1 MIYLINSGLLVRTPS
16 IAAGH
21 WKLLMNKILES
32 SNAPSNHELLLVR
45 YAWRL
50 SRKVLAFFFIILG
63 LLTIACLGDESSGSY
78 LVAGE
83 KISKLAEPLAF
94 PGAEGFGAQSIG
106 GRYGRVIEVTNLDDS
121 GPGSLRAAVDAR
133 GPRIVV
139 FRIGGTIELLKG
151 LIIDNPYITIAGQTA
166 VGGGII
172 LKNHPSNKKATIYIK
187 THDVIIRYIRSRPG
201 PSLEATQS
209 LDALRISGYRVI
221 VDHCSFSWAT
231 DEVVSM
237 WRDARDISIQWSII
251 AEGLN
256 NSTHLEGSHSKGL
269 LIKGAGNERISIHHN
284 LFAHNKRRNPRI
296 NAGGIVDVVN
306 NVIYN
311 SGGTGS
317 TVGSKFAVGKVNYVG
332 NYLKH
337 GPNSASDY
345 LVSTKGNGSNGFEL
359 YVEGNISPRRQTAD
373 LDERLVVKPRS
384 HRWLVESPHAALPVT
399 TTTALEAYHQVLSK
413 AGATLPA
420 RDAVDTRIVADV
432 LNGAGNII
440 DDPSEVGGWQGKPG
454 GWQGKPPVDADH
466 DGMPDAWE
474 SQFGFNPSNPAEG
487 NGDADNDGYTNVEE
501 YLNGTIP
508 K

>member
-1 MIYLINSGLLVRTPS
+1 
-16 IAAGH
+16 
-21 WKLLMNKILES
+21 MNNILES

-50 SRKVLAFFFIILG
+50 PHKVRTFFFIILG
-63 LLTIACLGDESSGSY
+63 LLSIACLDDYSLDGYS
-78 LVAGE
+78 VARAE
-83 KISKLAEPLAF
+83 IPKLAQPLAF
-94 PGAEGFGAQSIG
+94 PGAEGFGAQSVG
-106 GRYGRVIEVTNLDDS
+106 GRYGQVIEVTNLDDS
-121 GPGSLRAAVDAR
+121 GPGSLRAAVEAI

-151 LIIDNPYITIAGQTA
+151 LTIDNPYITIAGQTA
-166 VGGGII
+166 VGEGII
-172 LKNHPSNKKATIYIK
+172 LKNHPSNKKATIYSN

-201 PSLEATQS
+201 PSLEATKS

-231 DEVVSM
+231 DEVVST
-237 WRDARDISIQWSII
+237 WRDARDISIQWCII

-284 LFAHNKRRNPRI
+284 LFAHSEARNPRI
-296 NAGGIVDVVN
+296 NSGGIVDVVN

-311 SGGTGS
+311 CRLTGS
-317 TVGSKFAVGKVNYVG
+317 TVGSKYAVGQVNYVG

-337 GPNSASDY
+337 GPNTASDY
-345 LVSTKGNGSNGFEL
+345 LVSTKGGGSNGFEL
-359 YVEGNISPRRQTAD
+359 YIEGNISPRRQTAD
-373 LDERLVVKPRS
+373 LDERLVVKSRS
-384 HRWLVESPHAALPVT
+384 RRWVVETPHAALPVT

-420 RDAVDTRIVADV
+420 RDAIDTRIVADV
-432 LNGAGNII
+432 LNGTGNII
-440 DDPSEVGGWQGKPG
+440 DDPSDVGGWQSN
-454 GWQGKPPVDADH
+454 PPVDADH
-466 DGMPDAWE
+466 DGMSDAWE
-474 SQFGFNPSNPAEG
+474 SQFGFNPSNPADG

-508 K
+508 KT